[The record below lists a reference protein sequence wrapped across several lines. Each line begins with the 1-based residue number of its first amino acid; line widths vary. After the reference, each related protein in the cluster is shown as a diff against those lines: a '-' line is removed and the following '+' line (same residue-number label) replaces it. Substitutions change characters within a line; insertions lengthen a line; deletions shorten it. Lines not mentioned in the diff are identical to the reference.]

1 MWKEWQEANSASAAE
16 CCCAKRER
24 GGGSG
29 VREHSRGSA
38 ATAVGEADRRMFEA
52 FLSKGEVSLP
62 KGGEE
67 ATMAVL
73 RDMALGQS
81 FLVAGVI
88 DLPESAAVGRSCLV
102 KGFG

>member
-1 MWKEWQEANSASAAE
+1 M
-16 CCCAKRER
+16 RER
-24 GGGSG
+24 GGGS
-29 VREHSRGSA
+29 A
-38 ATAVGEADRRMFEA
+38 AMAVGEADRRMFEA